1 MLAVI
6 GNLLAAAVASTLF
19 AGTLRLTK
27 KRS

>member
-6 GNLLAAAVASTLF
+6 GNLLAVAVASTLF

-27 KRS
+27 KR